1 MAHAGSFSADT
12 VVVERL
18 GNGTSLLSSTSAP
31 IAILEVAKSGDLV
44 QTILLPT
51 NGTSQQ
57 TDTGSGASA
66 GYLNTFFSGGTGYL
80 SVPGYNTA
88 AGTASV
94 SIQNTKVNSTFD
106 ATGTV
111 ISRTEFPTNGLIATP
126 RSPFAGNNFRSSIAT
141 GSNTFYAAGNSSGT
155 PNTGGMW
162 YYDGAS
168 FTQLNATVNVT
179 NGGIVTAYVS
189 NIRQVEIYN
198 NQLYFSSSTGTN
210 LGVSSLGLG
219 LPTSGPLWPTLQIN
233 AGAGASTYGFVMF
246 STGLQ
251 GTNVLD
257 LAYLA
262 DDRTTL
268 GGGLQKWAFDGT
280 AWSNSWSLLVGGA
293 NTTALSSVT
302 NSGFAGLRGLSGIW
316 DATNGAT
323 LYATTTEASNN
334 RLISILDAGTTP
346 TNYTLLQSAGAG
358 YVFRGV
364 DLSPVQAVPEPSTVA
379 LALIG
384 GSIALLAARRR
395 RRD

>member
-1 MAHAGSFSADT
+1 MAHAGIFSADT

-18 GNGTSLLSSTSAP
+18 GDGTSSLNSTSAP
-31 IAILEVAKSGDLV
+31 IAILEVGKSGDLV

-57 TDTGSGASA
+57 TDAGNAASA

-80 SVPGYNTA
+80 SVPGYDAA

-94 SIQNTKVNSTFD
+94 ASKNTKVNSTFD

-126 RSPFAGNNFRSSIAT
+126 LSPFSGNNFRSSIAT
-141 GSNTFYAAGNSSGT
+141 GSNTFYAAGTSSGT

-179 NGGIVTAYVS
+179 NGGIVTNFVS
-189 NIRQVEIYN
+189 NMRQVEIYN

-262 DDRTTL
+262 DDRTAL

-302 NSGFAGLRGLSGIW
+302 NSGFAGLRGLGGIW

-364 DLSPVQAVPEPSTVA
+364 DLSPVQAIPEPSTVA

-384 GSIALLAARRR
+384 GSVAILAARRR